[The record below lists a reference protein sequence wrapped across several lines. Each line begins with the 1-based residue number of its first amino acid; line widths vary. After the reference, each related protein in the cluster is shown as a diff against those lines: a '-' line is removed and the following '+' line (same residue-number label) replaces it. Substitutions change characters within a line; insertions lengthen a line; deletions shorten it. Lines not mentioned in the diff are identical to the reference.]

1 MNYQMERDSFIKKI
15 LFFNKISPSK
25 KKVEKTNFSLNW
37 SINDCIKLS
46 EKIVIKQGWKDHIYK
61 KFLIWET
68 SGYNISSAKLRVIGD
83 VSWF

>member
-1 MNYQMERDSFIKKI
+1 MGKQWAGKKKKI
-15 LFFNKISPSK
+15 
-25 KKVEKTNFSLNW
+25 
-37 SINDCIKLS
+37 
-46 EKIVIKQGWKDHIYK
+46 QMHQ